1 MDPIQVRSTNG
12 EVTIKVDKSR
22 IDLDIILEFLDR
34 LRVEFLA
41 KKIDFDKEILK
52 ISDEIKEN
60 WWSRNK
66 ARFLADAK

>member
-1 MDPIQVRSTNG
+1 MEAIQIKSTNG
-12 EVTIKVDKSR
+12 DLTIKIDKSK
-22 IDLDIILEFLDR
+22 IDLDVILEFLDR

-41 KKIDFDKEILK
+41 QKIDFDKEILK

-66 ARFLADAK
+66 ERFVAEVK

>member
-1 MDPIQVRSTNG
+1 MEAIQVSSTNG
-12 EVTIKVDKSR
+12 ELTIKVDKSR
-22 IDLDIILEFLDR
+22 IDMDIILDFLER

-41 KKIDFDKEILK
+41 QKIDFDKEILK

-66 ARFLADAK
+66 DQFLAGAK